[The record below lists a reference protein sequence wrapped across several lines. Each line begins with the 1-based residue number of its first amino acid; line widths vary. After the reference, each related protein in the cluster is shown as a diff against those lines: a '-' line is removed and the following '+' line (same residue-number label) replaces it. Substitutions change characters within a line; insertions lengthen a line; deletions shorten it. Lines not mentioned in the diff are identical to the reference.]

1 MEALSNVFYHL
12 PQIAL
17 YLFQKIS
24 KVYGN
29 TLHLPKQELS
39 KIDYNLISRY
49 LAYENDNAEIDL
61 PGENEDNAT
70 SNITQKIIKRI
81 NFFSE
86 EFPFKLRKLD
96 KIIKS
101 KKIFVFG
108 YDIYYRLTFYLKP
121 YKDRKLNQHN
131 VQIDYMDYIIYIF
144 FVLEVILP
152 IIRENFNFS
161 DQINLVIDYDDYD
174 LDTEMIRF
182 LFHYIN
188 SYYPLI
194 LGKVHIVRF
203 DISNLKKNLA
213 FRKDL
218 SNLDLFNVLRNLK
231 ILELDFP

>member
-1 MEALSNVFYHL
+1 V
-12 PQIAL
+12 
-17 YLFQKIS
+17 FQKIG

-49 LAYENDNAEIDL
+49 LAYESENLELELPDDSMADNSVA
-61 PGENEDNAT
+61 
-70 SNITQKIIKRI
+70 NITQKIIKRV

-86 EFPFKLRKLD
+86 EFPSKLKKLD

-121 YKDRKLNQHN
+121 YKDRKMNQQH
-131 VQIDYMDYIIYIF
+131 VQVDYMDYIVYMF
-144 FVLEVILP
+144 FVIEIILP
-152 IIRENFNFS
+152 ILREKYNFS
-161 DQINLVIDYDDYD
+161 DQVNLVIDFDDYD

-194 LGKVHIVRF
+194 LGKVNIVRF
-203 DISNLKKNLA
+203 DFSNLKKNLS

-218 SNLDLFNVLRNLK
+218 STLDLFNVYKCLTIEFN
-231 ILELDFP
+231 FP